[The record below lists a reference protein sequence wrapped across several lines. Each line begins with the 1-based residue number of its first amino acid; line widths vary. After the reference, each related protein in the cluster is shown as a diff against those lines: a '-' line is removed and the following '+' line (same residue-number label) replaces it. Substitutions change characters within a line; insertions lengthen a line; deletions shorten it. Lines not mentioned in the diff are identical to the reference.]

1 MTQKSKRTAPRKL
14 APDQLAK
21 REAIFGVY
29 RDMDPPRS
37 YERLMRMV
45 EPKYGKISKR
55 TLVYWSAQHH
65 WQARVADYDDTLA
78 VGSEV
83 QADLDPNFDAAE
95 ALARSAH
102 LALQRAL
109 ASHPVVRTPQDY
121 KALVDSAEKALLC
134 IEKLRELGVGRSK
147 PAELQ
152 GIVNRAARLF
162 QMVDE
167 ATRAKFAAMGTP
179 VKDHVGP
186 IIDAVATEV
195 SYGPPELP
203 APIETPMVEADI

>member
-1 MTQKSKRTAPRKL
+1 MTTTKRRTSRKL

-29 RDMDPPRS
+29 RDLGPTRN
-37 YERLMRMV
+37 YERVIELVR
-45 EPKYGKISKR
+45 PKYGDVSER
-55 TLVYWSAQHH
+55 TLVYWSGQHN
-65 WQARVADYDDTLA
+65 WQARVAEYDDTLA
-78 VGSEV
+78 MGSEV
-83 QADLDPNFDAAE
+83 QAELDPNFDPIE

-152 GIVNRAARLF
+152 GVVNRAARLF
-162 QMVDE
+162 ELVDQ
-167 ATRAKFAAMGTP
+167 ATRAKFAALGTP

-186 IIDAVATEV
+186 VIEGKAEAV
-195 SYGPPELP
+195 
-203 APIETPMVEADI
+203 TPTNADVGKGLH